1 MLEQDTPNTPSNI
14 TGSSNLHPL
23 LPLRDVVVFPHMV
36 IPLFVGRS
44 KSIKALETAMEA
56 GKSIA
61 LVAQKSATKDDPGTD
76 DLYAIG
82 SMANIL
88 QMLKLPDGT
97 VKVLV
102 EGTQRAN
109 ILRVYDA
116 QSHFDAEVQIVPAED
131 GTDSESE
138 AMRRVLIA
146 QFDQYV
152 KLNKKIPP
160 EILTSLAGIDDA
172 GRLADTIAAHLP
184 LKLEQKQEVLEIFGV
199 RKRLEH
205 LLGLL
210 EGEIDILQVEKRIRG
225 RVRRQMEKSQREYYL
240 NEQVKAIQKE
250 LGDGEE
256 GTDFDELEK
265 KIKAAHMPKEARTKV
280 DAELKKLRLM
290 SPMSAEATV
299 VRNYIDVLMGL
310 PWKKKTKISADLKK
324 AEVVLEE
331 DHYGLDKVKERI
343 LEYLAVQ
350 QRMDKMKAPILC
362 LVGPP
367 GVGKTSLGQSI
378 ARATNRKFVRM
389 SLGGVRDESEIRGHR
404 RTYIGSM
411 PGKILQ
417 NMSKVAVKNPLF
429 LLDEVDKMGMDMR
442 GDPSSALLEVLDP
455 EQNSTFVDHYV
466 EVEYDLS
473 DVMFVAT
480 ANTLNIP
487 DALLDRMEII
497 HVSSY
502 MEDEKINIA
511 TRYLVPKVVKNN
523 GLKPE
528 EINISESAL
537 RDIVR
542 YYVREAGVR
551 GLEREI
557 SKICR
562 KVVKALL
569 LKDRDTKVTINSRNL
584 DKYLGVRRYSYG
596 VAEKNN
602 QVGQVTGLAWT
613 EVGGELL
620 TIEAAVLPGKGKTT
634 TTGKLGDV
642 MQESIQAALSVVR
655 SRAKRLGIDEE
666 FYQKTDLHIHLPEGA
681 IPKDGPSAGV
691 GMCTAMV
698 SALTGIPVRA
708 DVAMT
713 GEITLRGEV
722 LPIGGLKEKLLAAQ
736 RGGIKVVLIPEEN
749 IKDLAEIPDNIKN
762 KLDIHPVRW
771 IDQVLE
777 MALERKPEPLAE
789 VAEKVA
795 VVALA
800 GDAVRPDS
808 VVVTKH

>member
-1 MLEQDTPNTPSNI
+1 MSEQDTPI
-14 TGSSNLHPL
+14 ELHPL

-36 IPLFVGRS
+36 IPLFVGRA
-44 KSIKALETAMEA
+44 KSIKALELAMEA
-56 GKSIA
+56 GKSIV
-61 LVAQKSATKDDPGTD
+61 LVAQKAASKDDPGTD
-76 DLYAIG
+76 DLFTIG
-82 SMANIL
+82 SMANVL

-102 EGTQRAN
+102 EGTHRVN
-109 ILRVYDA
+109 VLRVEDID
-116 QSHFDAEVQIVPAED
+116 SHFVAEVEILPSEEGA
-131 GTDSESE
+131 GSESE
-138 AMRRVLIA
+138 AMRRALIA
-146 QFDQYV
+146 QFEQFV

-160 EILTSLAGIDDA
+160 EILSSLTGIDDA
-172 GRLADTIAAHLP
+172 GRLADIVAAHLP
-184 LKLEQKQEVLEIFGV
+184 LKLEQKQEVLEISDV
-199 RKRLEH
+199 KLRLEH

-225 RVRRQMEKSQREYYL
+225 RVKRQMEKSQREYYL

-250 LGDGEE
+250 LGEEEDGA
-256 GTDFDELEK
+256 DFDVLDK
-265 KIKAAHMPKEARTKV
+265 KIKAAGMPKEARAKAE
-280 DAELKKLRLM
+280 AELKKLRLM

-299 VRNYIDVLMGL
+299 VRNYIDVLIGL
-310 PWKKKTKISADLKK
+310 PWKKKTKISEDLKQ

-350 QRMDKMKAPILC
+350 QRVDKLKAPILC

-442 GDPSSALLEVLDP
+442 GDPSAALLEVLDP
-455 EQNSTFVDHYV
+455 EQNSSFVDHYV

-487 DALLDRMEII
+487 DALMDRMEII

-511 TRYLVPKVVKNN
+511 TRYLVPKAIKNN

-528 EINISESAL
+528 EITIAETAL

-562 KVVKALL
+562 KVVKSLL
-569 LKDRDTKVTINSRNL
+569 LKSRDSRVVINSRNL

-596 VAEKNN
+596 VAEKHN

-620 TIEAAVLPGKGKTT
+620 TIETVVLPGKGKTT
-634 TTGKLGDV
+634 TTGKLGEV

-655 SRAKRLGIDEE
+655 SRTKRLGIDDD

-691 GMCTAMV
+691 GMCTAIV

-722 LPIGGLKEKLLAAQ
+722 LPIGGLKEKLIAAQ
-736 RGGIKVVLIPEEN
+736 RGGIKTVLIPEEN
-749 IKDLAEIPDNIKN
+749 VKDLAEISDNVKN
-762 KLDIHPVRW
+762 KLDIHPVKW
-771 IDQVLE
+771 IEQVLE
-777 MALERKPEPLAE
+777 MALERKPEPREDVVVAAVELVSDAALAE
-789 VAEKVA
+789 
-795 VVALA
+795 
-800 GDAVRPDS
+800 P
-808 VVVTKH
+808 VVTTKH